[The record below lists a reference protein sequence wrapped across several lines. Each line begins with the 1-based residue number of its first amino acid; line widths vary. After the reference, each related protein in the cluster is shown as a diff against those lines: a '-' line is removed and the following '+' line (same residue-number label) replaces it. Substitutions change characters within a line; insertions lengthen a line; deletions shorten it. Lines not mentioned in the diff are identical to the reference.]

1 VPAIGPA
8 ITVKLAPSAKL
19 VPSIAV
25 ESAIVARIIH
35 RPPAATHDPAL
46 RRLPYNRG
54 LPKEKKVFSYEEAS
68 VLLPEV
74 RQATEEAY
82 RRVES
87 LAASSGRG
95 AQAEA
100 DAIVQAWARELA
112 ARGLEIKGL
121 WLVDFD
127 NGSGY
132 YCWRYPEERLE
143 FYHSYEEGF
152 GGRMRIQ

>member
-1 VPAIGPA
+1 MRREC
-8 ITVKLAPSAKL
+8 S
-19 VPSIAV
+19 
-25 ESAIVARIIH
+25 RIIH
-35 RPPAATHDPAL
+35 QRAGRGRPGS
-46 RRLPYNRG
+46 LPYNHR
-54 LPKEKKVFSYEEAS
+54 LATTDKKVFSYGEAS

-82 RRVES
+82 RRVER
-87 LAASSGRG
+87 LAASGGSA

-100 DAIVQAWARELA
+100 DAVVEAWAQGLH

-143 FYHSYEEGF
+143 FYHSYDEGF

>member
-1 VPAIGPA
+1 M
-8 ITVKLAPSAKL
+8 
-19 VPSIAV
+19 
-25 ESAIVARIIH
+25 
-35 RPPAATHDPAL
+35 
-46 RRLPYNRG
+46 
-54 LPKEKKVFSYEEAS
+54 FSYEEAS
-68 VLLPEV
+68 GLLPEV
-74 RQATEEAY
+74 RQATEDAY
-82 RRVES
+82 RRVER
-87 LAASSGRG
+87 LAAASGRG

-100 DAIVQAWARELA
+100 DAIVQAWAEDLL

-143 FYHSYEEGF
+143 FYHSYEDGF

>member
-1 VPAIGPA
+1 M
-8 ITVKLAPSAKL
+8 
-19 VPSIAV
+19 
-25 ESAIVARIIH
+25 
-35 RPPAATHDPAL
+35 
-46 RRLPYNRG
+46 
-54 LPKEKKVFSYEEAS
+54 FSYGQAS

-74 RQATEEAY
+74 RRATEEAF
-82 RRVES
+82 RRVER
-87 LAASSGRG
+87 LAASTAPG

-100 DAIVQAWARELA
+100 NAIVEAWAQGLH

-132 YCWRYPEERLE
+132 YCWRHPEERLE
-143 FYHSYEEGF
+143 FYHSYEDGF

>member
-1 VPAIGPA
+1 M
-8 ITVKLAPSAKL
+8 
-19 VPSIAV
+19 
-25 ESAIVARIIH
+25 
-35 RPPAATHDPAL
+35 
-46 RRLPYNRG
+46 
-54 LPKEKKVFSYEEAS
+54 FSYEEAS

-74 RQATEEAY
+74 RQATDEAY
-82 RRVES
+82 RCVER
-87 LAASSGRG
+87 LASASGPA

-100 DAIVQAWARELA
+100 DAIVKAWADELL

-132 YCWRYPEERLE
+132 YCWRYPEERLD
-143 FYHSYEEGF
+143 FYHSYDEGF

>member
-1 VPAIGPA
+1 M
-8 ITVKLAPSAKL
+8 
-19 VPSIAV
+19 
-25 ESAIVARIIH
+25 
-35 RPPAATHDPAL
+35 
-46 RRLPYNRG
+46 
-54 LPKEKKVFSYEEAS
+54 FSYEEAS

-74 RQATEEAY
+74 RQATAEAY
-82 RRVES
+82 RCVER
-87 LAASSGRG
+87 LAASSEST

-100 DAIVQAWARELA
+100 DAIVQAWAQGLL

-132 YCWRYPEERLE
+132 YCWRYPEQRLE